1 METLPF
7 IPLASPA
14 PPTAGAPATA
24 QPSSPAAGAPP
35 AAGFAALLAHLGGG
49 SAAGLLAQRGPGSAS
64 GLGAAPRGSARA
76 SGGDAAAAADPAAGD
91 GTGLPL
97 AGLPVPWLAAAA
109 ELRHGPDP
117 GSARPGARRD
127 PALSMA
133 PGSGSP
139 GARAPAW
146 PPGSLALAPAAQA
159 LAPAMGHAPPVAG
172 GALETG
178 GVDLAARVEVPVAIA
193 LPPSGRLAASLAG
206 LSAAA
211 ADAAAPAPLT
221 DPAAAITA
229 GAGSAG
235 LLGTQSPTSAA
246 QAELPVPP
254 GHPRFADA
262 LGARLAWQIGHNVQ
276 HAHLNLNPPELGP
289 LEVRVEMNRDQA
301 QLHFVAHH
309 GAVRDAVEDALP
321 RLREL
326 FAQNGLQLADASVS
340 GGSAGGGGGRFTGA
354 LPEPQPFPAPA
365 PLDDEPLPGPAMTH
379 RGTAL
384 VDAYV

>member
-1 METLPF
+1 MQTLSL
-7 IPLASPA
+7 IALASPA
-14 PPTAGAPATA
+14 PPTASAPAAA
-24 QPSSPAAGAPP
+24 QPSPAPGAPP
-35 AAGFAALLAHLGGG
+35 AAGFAALLAHLRGGP
-49 SAAGLLAQRGPGSAS
+49 LAQLGSGPGSGPGATLRAAVLGS
-64 GLGAAPRGSARA
+64 GAETAPE
-76 SGGDAAAAADPAAGD
+76 ADPAAGD

-97 AGLPVPWLAAAA
+97 AGLPVPWLAGAV
-109 ELRHGPDP
+109 EPLHGA
-117 GSARPGARRD
+117 GGGAARPGARPG
-127 PALSMA
+127 PAPGAAL
-133 PGSGSP
+133 GSGSSAV
-139 GARAPAW
+139 GAPAW
-146 PPGSLALAPAAQA
+146 SLGSLTLAPAAQP
-159 LAPAMGHAPPVAG
+159 LVPAG
-172 GALETG
+172 GYAAPIAGAALEAG
-178 GVDLAARVEVPVAIA
+178 RLDPGARAEVPMAIA
-193 LPPSGRLAASLAG
+193 LPPFGRLAASLAR
-206 LSAAA
+206 LSAD
-211 ADAAAPAPLT
+211 DAVPAPLT
-221 DPAAAITA
+221 DPVATITA
-229 GAGSAG
+229 GAGSPGPLAA
-235 LLGTQSPTSAA
+235 QSAPSAA
-246 QAELPVPP
+246 PAELPLPP

-365 PLDDEPLPGPAMTH
+365 PLDDEPPPGPVMAH